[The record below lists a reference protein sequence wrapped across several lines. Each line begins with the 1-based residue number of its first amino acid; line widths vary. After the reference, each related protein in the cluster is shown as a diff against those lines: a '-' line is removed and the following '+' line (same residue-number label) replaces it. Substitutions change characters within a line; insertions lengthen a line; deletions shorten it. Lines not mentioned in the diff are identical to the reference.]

1 MAQSIFFGRVLSII
15 GINCLKSNPTPFDNQ
30 PKIPY
35 LRPQTKTTCQML
47 LYRQLWKNLTQTANR
62 LTQQLVVV
70 AYSTV
75 NQVITPPL
83 KKNKQR
89 ISHFQQL
96 CIQKLAAWLS
106 SSKNLCHAIKAFH
119 KYHTNKTIFLLGKND
134 FISFGYQ
141 ALL

>member
-1 MAQSIFFGRVLSII
+1 MQSICRRLVFVAGMGWENRHTEKLMAQSIFFGRVLSII

-75 NQVITPPL
+75 NQVITPPS
-83 KKNKQR
+83 KK
-89 ISHFQQL
+89 
-96 CIQKLAAWLS
+96 
-106 SSKNLCHAIKAFH
+106 
-119 KYHTNKTIFLLGKND
+119 TNKK
-134 FISFGYQ
+134 
-141 ALL
+141 